1 MSNGTDEHLTE
12 SRWNHTLPEFTPA
25 SPSFPCTGSFT
36 HSAYA
41 GKRTDFYCLNCNAP
55 KFQVYVYVQPCPT
68 LCDPMDC
75 SPPGSSVHRDS
86 PGKNTGVGCHAL
98 LQGIFLTQKLN
109 LSLLQCR
116 WIFYLLSRLWKASP
130 STYKGKPLCVCVCV
144 CVYVRACVR
153 VYIYGKNCNFKV
165 ETVLKSKLV
174 KA

>member
-41 GKRTDFYCLNCNAP
+41 GKRTDFDCLNCNAP

-98 LQGIFLTQKLN
+98 LQGIFPTQGSNPGLLRCRQILYH
-109 LSLLQCR
+109 LSHQGSSVQCNIKIKDQELEVSLSCASKALINIHILLQQV
-116 WIFYLLSRLWKASP
+116 LGQSSHRL
-130 STYKGKPLCVCVCV
+130 
-144 CVYVRACVR
+144 
-153 VYIYGKNCNFKV
+153 I
-165 ETVLKSKLV
+165 
-174 KA
+174 